1 MSNFDILDAWSEFSE
16 YDPDQTLFTI
26 GTISEYT
33 NKILMMEVTYYEAY

>member
-33 NKILMMEVTYYEAY
+33 NKNINDGGYIL

>member
-16 YDPDQTLFTI
+16 YDSDQTLFTI